1 MIGILP
7 ILIIAIGS
15 VPLAQDSASMN
26 AGRLCER
33 ALDNAAPIGRQEL
46 AAALQMA
53 EAGRQGARIAF
64 LRGCQR
70 FSEGK
75 AGKATDEFE
84 RAVKQEGANPV
95 YHFWLA
101 RALGEQAEDAN
112 PLRQPGLARRTK
124 SELERASALAP
135 AYLDARDGLVEFYL
149 QAPAIVGGSVDKARA
164 QAAEMK
170 RIDPYRGELAAL
182 KVAQRSNDTSAV
194 IRGYETLIEAFP
206 DSVGPHSA
214 LAVIYAARRQWADGW
229 RTIDRWNGR
238 APDSY
243 AARYAVGR
251 MAAESGQRSDQGEKA
266 LREYLSHELKPGEP
280 SLAAAHWRLGMILEK
295 RGDRDGARREYE
307 LGQKLDPALKGPRV
321 GLARLK

>member
-1 MIGILP
+1 MIGILSVL
-7 ILIIAIGS
+7 LIAGSS
-15 VPLAQDSASMN
+15 VPLAQDSASMS

-33 ALDNAAPIGRQEL
+33 ALDNAAPIGRPQL

-53 EAGRQGARIAF
+53 EAGRQGARTAF

-70 FSEGK
+70 FAEGK

-95 YHFWLA
+95 YHLWLA
-101 RALGEQAEDAN
+101 RALGEQAQDAN

-149 QAPAIVGGSVDKARA
+149 QAPGIVGGSVSKARA

-182 KVAQRSNDTSAV
+182 KVAQRSNDTGAV
-194 IRGYETLIEAFP
+194 IRGYETLIESFP
-206 DSVGPHSA
+206 DSAGPYSA
-214 LAVIYAARRQWADGW
+214 LAVTYAARRQWADGW
-229 RTIDRWNGR
+229 RTIDRWSGR
-238 APDSY
+238 TPDSY
-243 AARYAVGR
+243 AARYAAGR
-251 MAAESGQRSDQGEKA
+251 MAAESGQRPDQGEKA

-307 LGQKLDPALKGPRV
+307 LGQKLDPALKGPRD
-321 GLARLK
+321 GLGRLK